1 MLHGQKSL
9 SRYALSGLIHDGNT
23 NNRRRVRL
31 PHSQLPDGLP
41 CTPRFGGAS
50 LLANAHQ
57 STLNSP
63 ALLPP
68 GALTLSSPSWSDFG
82 GLNFGL
88 HGAIGI
94 DVDMDGPDGLGV
106 GRPSQQNP
114 GAAGATAAAGTG
126 DQELQGTH
134 QQPQQ
139 GPAGPAVH
147 ALDNP
152 WGLLGLGQG
161 CDAEAFIT
169 LPGGI
174 ALGVGCSSAR

>member
-1 MLHGQKSL
+1 M
-9 SRYALSGLIHDGNT
+9 
-23 NNRRRVRL
+23 
-31 PHSQLPDGLP
+31 
-41 CTPRFGGAS
+41 
-50 LLANAHQ
+50 LLANAHH

-88 HGAIGI
+88 PLHGAIGI
-94 DVDMDGPDGLGV
+94 DVDVDGPD
-106 GRPSQQNP
+106 R
-114 GAAGATAAAGTG
+114 AAGATAAAGTG
-126 DQELQGTH
+126 GQELPGAH

-139 GPAGPAVH
+139 GPPGPAVH

-152 WGLLGLGQG
+152 WGLLGLGHG

-174 ALGVGCSSAR
+174 ALGGSCSSAR